1 RKVGGQ
7 SAALRDSGQTAD
19 AFAGEEDGEIERFGD
34 QLSQP
39 VERRLRIGQIEDAE
53 HRATNGRRTLA
64 LEERCQFLKLTRFGQ
79 RDCAACKRQ
88 WHEALHKEGRR
99 RKEEGRRYLVARFSV
114 TEYSV
119 LSTGYVLSIKYVPS
133 IEYQLLSREY

>member
-1 RKVGGQ
+1 SWRDRGGCEAKLAQGSDRLRAARHQPAAAKGARKVGGQ

-64 LEERCQFLKLTRFGQ
+64 LEERCQFLKLTRF
-79 RDCAACKRQ
+79 
-88 WHEALHKEGRR
+88 
-99 RKEEGRRYLVARFSV
+99 
-114 TEYSV
+114 
-119 LSTGYVLSIKYVPS
+119 
-133 IEYQLLSREY
+133 